1 VLAAT
6 EMNQGATFVIVE
18 GFGPKL
24 PADLEVNIPLLIA
37 WKDPIANTSSKYF
50 SCWTTSFSPT
60 EIEIIST
67 PSAMAAS
74 TPARMSTRLQPDS
87 QQTLYT
93 AMRADG
99 TPPLAVP
106 EPSPNRFALGT
117 RFPAA
122 IDAQ

>member
-1 VLAAT
+1 
-6 EMNQGATFVIVE
+6 
-18 GFGPKL
+18 
-24 PADLEVNIPLLIA
+24 
-37 WKDPIANTSSKYF
+37 
-50 SCWTTSFSPT
+50 
-60 EIEIIST
+60 
-67 PSAMAAS
+67 
-74 TPARMSTRLQPDS
+74 MSVFIQPDV

-122 IDAQ
+122 VDAQ